1 MHLPSFLAAVR
12 SELSPHLETL
22 RQIEQG
28 AVTDGNAA
36 ERDLA
41 ALIASLM
48 RDAAHGGH
56 ASQLAEI
63 RAALDRIEQAQEKI
77 AMSQSDID
85 AATGALTSAASTI
98 SGVAADLETAEAN
111 IQAEITALQ
120 NANPG
125 LDTTALDAAVAGL
138 SAPLS
143 ALQSADTSVDSLETP
158 AAPAPAEPS
167 AS

>member
-1 MHLPSFLAAVR
+1 MHIPDFIAAVR
-12 SELSPHLETL
+12 SELSPHLDAL
-22 RQIEQG
+22 HRIEQG
-28 AVTDGNAA
+28 ALTDGNAA

-48 RDAAHGGH
+48 RDAGRGGH

-98 SGVAADLETAEAN
+98 GGVAADLETAEAN

-125 LDTTALDAAVAGL
+125 LDTSALNAAVAGL

-143 ALQSADTSVDSLETP
+143 ALQAADTSVDGLESP
-158 AAPAPAEPS
+158 AAPEAPS

>member
-1 MHLPSFLAAVR
+1 MHLPNFLAAVR
-12 SELSPHLETL
+12 TELSPHLETL
-22 RQIEQG
+22 RQIEQD
-28 AVTDGNAA
+28 AVTDGDAA

-48 RDAAHGGH
+48 RDAHGGH

-63 RAALDRIEQAQEKI
+63 RAVLDRIEQAQEKI
-77 AMSQSDID
+77 VMSQSDID
-85 AATGALTSAASTI
+85 AATSALTSATTTI
-98 SGVAADLETAEAN
+98 SGVAADLVTAEAN

-125 LDTTALDAAVAGL
+125 LDTSALNAAVAGL

-158 AAPAPAEPS
+158 AAPAAPEPS